1 MKSTELQ
8 DRVLLVDDDGVTR
21 LMVRR
26 ALERRGMQVIEA
38 EGGDQGIEMALANRP
53 DIVVLDAMMPGK
65 DGFATCAELREHPSN
80 RHIPILM
87 LTSLDDDKSIAM
99 AYEAGATDF
108 YVKSTQTTLLVERVR
123 YLLRAGRLNK
133 ELTKSQG
140 HLAKAQRLARLG
152 SFEWRPQEGRITGS
166 EECFRILANSD
177 EQFELSEEKFFAQF
191 AGAEPRSIRDR
202 IHSELREDGIFCGE
216 FDIFAAND
224 IRRHIQIE
232 AEAELDAEGEVSIVH
247 GTVQDITERRQ
258 AEEQVRRLAN
268 YDTLTGLPNRNLFQQ
283 RFERALAAA
292 RRGHGQL
299 AVMFVDLDRFKVVN
313 DTLGHRAGDTLLREV
328 AARLNRCVRGGD
340 SVTRFGEEDSPS
352 SVARL
357 GGDEFIVLLTAL
369 KHVDDAS
376 KVAERMLATLREPLV
391 VEDQEIWISASVGIA
406 SYPKDGETAETLLM
420 RADAAMYSAKA
431 NGRDGHKLYTPSL
444 DSRSLDQFRLETDL
458 RKALERNELRLH
470 YQPIINVT
478 SGKIV
483 GTEVLM
489 RWQRGDK
496 LIPPSDFIPLAEDT
510 GLIIPMGEWAIEQAC
525 QTVKGWHDQGLDPI
539 YVGVNLPGSHF
550 QRRNLLRVVRDV
562 LEKTGFN
569 AGCLHIEITETVL
582 MKAVDQI
589 LPIFD
594 SLRELGVHFAIDDFG
609 TGYSSLAY
617 LKRLPIHT
625 LKIDR
630 SFIKDIAVDS
640 DDEVIV
646 SAIIGLARS
655 LNLSIVAE
663 GVETAAQMAFLNMFS
678 STLMQG
684 FLFSKPVPE
693 QQFEELLKQT
703 SGANFRAD
711 WLSPDKNRVIH
722 LFDAGRKSPV
732 SASSAI

>member
-1 MKSTELQ
+1 MNNAEIL

-26 ALERRGMQVIEA
+26 ALERRGMAVMEA
-38 EGGDQGIEMALANRP
+38 DCGEQGLAMVDTQRP
-53 DIVVLDAMMPGK
+53 DIVVLDAMMPGM
-65 DGFATCAELREHPSN
+65 DGFATCVEMRLHPASQ
-80 RHIPILM
+80 HIPILI

-152 SFEWRPQEGRITGS
+152 SFEWRPQERRITVS
-166 EECFRILANSD
+166 DECFRILAITSPPG
-177 EQFELSEEKFFAQF
+177 ELSEELFFGQF
-191 AGAEPRSIRDR
+191 AGPQPSAIRDAMFA
-202 IHSELREDGIFCGE
+202 ELRDERIFCGDFE
-216 FDIFAAND
+216 IVAAKD
-224 IRRHIQIE
+224 LLRHIQIE
-232 AEAELDAEGEVSIVH
+232 AEAEFDTEGEIAVVH

-292 RRGHGQL
+292 RRGKGQL

-340 SVTRFGEEDSPS
+340 SVTRFGEDDGSS

-369 KHVDDAS
+369 KQVDDAA
-376 KVAERMLATLREPLV
+376 KVADRMLEALREPLV
-391 VEDQEIWISASVGIA
+391 VEGQEIWISASVGIA

-431 NGRDGHKLYTPSL
+431 HGRDGHKVYTPSL

-458 RKALERNELRLH
+458 RKALEREELRLH

-478 SGKIV
+478 TGKIV

-496 LIPPSDFIPLAEDT
+496 LVPPGDFIPLAEDT
-510 GLIIPMGEWAIEQAC
+510 GLIIPMGEWALAEAC
-525 QTVKGWHDQGLDPI
+525 KRVQQWHAQGLDPI

-550 QRRNLLRVVRDV
+550 QRRDLVQLVGDIID
-562 LEKTGFN
+562 KTGFDPR
-569 AGCLHIEITETVL
+569 CLHIEITETVL

-589 LPIFD
+589 LPIFNA
-594 SLRELGVHFAIDDFG
+594 LRELGIHFAIDDFG

-655 LNLSIVAE
+655 LNLSVVAE

-684 FLFSKPVPE
+684 FLFSRPVPE
-693 QQFEELLKQT
+693 QQFEELLRQT
-703 SGANFRAD
+703 SGIDFRMD
-711 WLSPDKNRVIH
+711 WLAQDKNKVIH
-722 LFDAGRKSPV
+722 LFNTDRKAPALAGSNN
-732 SASSAI
+732 

>member
-1 MKSTELQ
+1 MNSAGLQ

-26 ALERRGMQVIEA
+26 ALERRAMQVTEA
-38 EGGDQGIEMALANRP
+38 ASGEQGIAMALAQPP
-53 DIVVLDAMMPGK
+53 DIIVLDAMMPGK
-65 DGFATCAELREHPSN
+65 DGFATCAELCAHPSC
-80 RHIPILM
+80 RHVPILM
-87 LTSLDDDKSIAM
+87 LAALADDKSIAM

-108 YVKSTQTTLLVERVR
+108 YIKSTQTTLLVERVR
-123 YLLRAGRLNK
+123 HLLRAGKLNK
-133 ELTKSQG
+133 ELATSQV

-152 SFEWRPQEGRITGS
+152 SFQWRPQHRRITGS
-166 EECFRILANSD
+166 AECFRILAIVAQPFD
-177 EQFELSEEKFFAQF
+177 IEEERLFGQF
-191 AGAEPRSIRDR
+191 AASDPESIRGR
-202 IHSELREDGIFCGE
+202 IYADLRDQGIFCGE
-216 FDIFAAND
+216 FDLVVAND
-224 IRRHIQIE
+224 MRRHIQIE
-232 AEAELDAEGEVSIVH
+232 AEAEVYADGEVSIVH

-268 YDTLTGLPNRNLFQQ
+268 YDTLTGLPNRNLFAQ

-292 RRGHGQL
+292 RRGHSQL

-313 DTLGHRAGDTLLREV
+313 DTLGHRAGDSLLCEV

-340 SVTRFGEEDSPS
+340 SVTRFGEDETHS

-369 KHVDDAS
+369 EHVDDAS
-376 KVAERMLATLREPLV
+376 KVADRMLEALRQPLV
-391 VEDQEIWISASVGIA
+391 VDDQEIWISASVGIA

-420 RADAAMYSAKA
+420 RADSAMYSAKA

-444 DSRSLDQFRLETDL
+444 DSRGLDLFRLEADL
-458 RKALERNELRLH
+458 RKALDRNEFRLH

-483 GTEVLM
+483 GAEVLM
-489 RWQRGDK
+489 RWQHGDK
-496 LIPPSDFIPLAEDT
+496 LIPPGDFIPLAEET

-525 QTVKGWHDQGLDPI
+525 KTVKAWHELGLDPI
-539 YVGVNLPGSHF
+539 YVAVNLPGSHF
-550 QRRNLLRVVRDV
+550 QRRNLVRVVADI
-562 LEKTGFN
+562 LDKTGFKSN
-569 AGCLHIEITETVL
+569 CLHIEITETVL
-582 MKAVDQI
+582 MKAIDQI

-594 SLRELGVHFAIDDFG
+594 ALRELGVHFAIDDFG

-655 LNLSIVAE
+655 LNLSVVAE

-684 FLFSKPVPE
+684 FLFSRPVVE
-693 QQFEELLKQT
+693 QQFEELLRQT
-703 SGANFRAD
+703 SNTRFRQD
-711 WLSPDKNRVIH
+711 WVSPDKNRVIH
-722 LFDAGRKSPV
+722 LFDAGRKTL
-732 SASSAI
+732 ASSQ